1 MRPLVVENF
10 CARQRRGAS
19 ASHSGSE
26 RWNACAAARR
36 GGRMRTPAADCTI
49 WERLK
54 IVSWVSSSSFL
65 RIFHCN
71 GRARALKRSFF
82 HGARNA
88 DLPNLNCWSR
98 WSRLHVPERPKGP
111 RRATHSPR
119 PAPRFYLSRCHG
131 RHPSGR
137 DCSRAICISTVRW
150 NRDLHLCVG
159 ANVAR
164 EGMADAA
171 VLGPHAASCRTGG
184 TDRLLPGCKPAA
196 PSRRPRRADRR
207 SVGPS
212 RPIPEAAWIHSTV
225 ANLQCIQCSS
235 STSRR
240 RADLRPVC
248 GRLTTD
254 RRRRNVRIQPSNR
267 AHASPR
273 VHRVHILTAA
283 FVSRS
288 RTATAP
294 V

>member
-1 MRPLVVENF
+1 
-10 CARQRRGAS
+10 
-19 ASHSGSE
+19 
-26 RWNACAAARR
+26 
-36 GGRMRTPAADCTI
+36 MRTPAADCTI

-54 IVSWVSSSSFL
+54 RLSSLKSSSFL
-65 RIFHCN
+65 RIFPFN
-71 GRARALKRSFF
+71 GRARALKRSFLKVRAHRAPTSF
-82 HGARNA
+82 ELLVQLA
-88 DLPNLNCWSR
+88 
-98 WSRLHVPERPKGP
+98 RLHVQERRKGP

-119 PAPRFYLSRCHG
+119 PAPRFYSSRCHG

-137 DCSRAICISTVRW
+137 DCPRAISTVRW
-150 NRDLHLCVG
+150 NRDLHLGRAG

-184 TDRLLPGCKPAA
+184 SNRLLPGCKPAA

-207 SVGPS
+207 YQVG
-212 RPIPEAAWIHSTV
+212 PEAAWIDSTV

-248 GRLTTD
+248 GRLMTD
-254 RRRRNVRIQPSNR
+254 RSRRNVRIQPSNR

-273 VHRVHILTAA
+273 AHRVHTLTAA

-294 V
+294 VCLEVAGFDSPSLVVS